1 MWGLRA
7 ILLLLPV
14 MAQCN
19 FVDNVMHP
27 DPTPIYDEVILN
39 SEIMADMA
47 ASPRYGAKYPS
58 PSEISIGAGYTIKFE
73 ENEKVLYKSSVKCEQ
88 NTLAELVISHINEER
103 GTSTSRI
110 GTTFSDNYGLH
121 MSPDRSFQFY
131 KRVVYPDSDED
142 EAGVQS
148 TEDTA
153 HLDKRYG
160 FRCTN
165 KSEGAPKT
173 CGNKVK
179 SGNPIN
185 SAHNCPGKGYECTFP
200 QGPNGEDYDIC
211 CYSISTAT
219 SCGFEG
225 GYCFMDKV
233 KDTCGKD
240 CLN

>member
-1 MWGLRA
+1 MWELRA

-39 SEIMADMA
+39 SEVMADMA
-47 ASPRYGAKYPS
+47 ASPRYGARYPS

-73 ENEKVLYKSSVKCEQ
+73 ENKKVLYKSSVKCEQ

-110 GTTFSDNYGLH
+110 GTTFSENYGLH

-148 TEDTA
+148 TEETA

-200 QGPNGEDYDIC
+200 QGPNGEDYGIC

-225 GYCFMDKV
+225 GYCFLDKV

>member
-19 FVDNVMHP
+19 FVDNVMHS

-47 ASPRYGAKYPS
+47 ASPRYGARYPS

-110 GTTFSDNYGLH
+110 GTTFSEELRSTHEPRPVLPILQASRIPRQRRRRSRCPKHGGHSSSGQTIRLPLH
-121 MSPDRSFQFY
+121 QQ
-131 KRVVYPDSDED
+131 E
-142 EAGVQS
+142 
-148 TEDTA
+148 
-153 HLDKRYG
+153 
-160 FRCTN
+160 
-165 KSEGAPKT
+165 
-173 CGNKVK
+173 
-179 SGNPIN
+179 
-185 SAHNCPGKGYECTFP
+185 
-200 QGPNGEDYDIC
+200 
-211 CYSISTAT
+211 
-219 SCGFEG
+219 
-225 GYCFMDKV
+225 
-233 KDTCGKD
+233 
-240 CLN
+240 